1 MSKGNKESS
10 GIFIRVTE
18 DYNKTLTKLI
28 LKSPAVAELK
38 TKGYDIDKS
47 VIGRFGFLFV
57 CKNFDILGENL
68 DLLLAASKTQASDEL
83 LAEFAKDGKK

>member
-18 DYNKTLTKLI
+18 DYNKTIAKLI

-38 TKGYDIDKS
+38 AKGYDIDKS
-47 VIGRFGFLFV
+47 VIGRFGFLLV

-68 DLLLAASKTQASDEL
+68 DLLLAASKTQASEDL
-83 LAEFAKDGKK
+83 LAVFSKGGTK